1 MITQIKGWLAALGLA
16 LVAALGAWLKGRSR
30 GRADVQAREDAAT
43 IDTIRKVQDA
53 KDRSRDAGG
62 DWRERLRRSKRD

>member
-1 MITQIKGWLAALGLA
+1 MTAWLIGVLIAIGGA
-16 LVAALGAWLKGRSR
+16 VAAWLKGRSQ
-30 GRADVQAREDAAT
+30 GRADAQARQDA
-43 IDTIRKVQDA
+43 DTVKTVERIQDA